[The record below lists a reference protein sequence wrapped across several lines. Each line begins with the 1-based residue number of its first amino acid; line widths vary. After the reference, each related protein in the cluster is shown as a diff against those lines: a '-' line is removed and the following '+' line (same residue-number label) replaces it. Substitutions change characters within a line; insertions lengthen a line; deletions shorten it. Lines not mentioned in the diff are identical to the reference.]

1 MDVNEINS
9 YGQELI
15 EYLQLTTSP
24 VAVKLI
30 SKGREIPVEIK
41 RVDLGMTHCQ
51 FVDRVRKTG
60 EEFYTLGEDQ
70 LCKIGAGTM
79 GINEIPPE
87 VFSGESYYK
96 EFKLF
101 STQGSA
107 RRTVERIPI
116 LPPDSVESV
125 IYSPL
130 EDASFVPDVAVIICN
145 PKQVMLLTQA
155 YMYKTGGR
163 LETSFAGTQSLCSE
177 SVVQV
182 YKDGRVGV
190 SVGCIGSR
198 GNTEMEDEEMI
209 VGIPVELLADMIS
222 DLKKICP
229 KIE

>member
-1 MDVNEINS
+1 MDLNEINS
-9 YGQELI
+9 YGQEFI

-30 SKGREIPVEIK
+30 SKGREIPAGIK
-41 RVDLGMTHCQ
+41 RVDIGMTHCQ

-60 EEFYTLGEDQ
+60 EEFYTIGEDQ

-79 GINEIPPE
+79 GLNEIPSE

-96 EFKLF
+96 DFKLF
-101 STQGSA
+101 STQGAA
-107 RRTVERIPI
+107 RRTVEKVSI

-145 PKQVMLLTQA
+145 PKQVMLLIQA
-155 YMYKTGGR
+155 YMYKAGGKF
-163 LETSFAGTQSLCSE
+163 ETSFAGAQSLCSE

-182 YKDGRVGV
+182 YKDGRAGV